1 MPDRRS
7 RNFVKSTVFFYLAR
21 FLLFCTFYTI
31 NFTTLSFSVF
41 LMVFLKKKKKKKNSC
56 YLFSPMVIPRKPG
69 MINYAILVSILR
81 VFSISVLRFILLS
94 DGTIEIVAVP
104 LLLLLL

>member
-1 MPDRRS
+1 
-7 RNFVKSTVFFYLAR
+7 
-21 FLLFCTFYTI
+21 
-31 NFTTLSFSVF
+31 
-41 LMVFLKKKKKKKNSC
+41 
-56 YLFSPMVIPRKPG
+56 